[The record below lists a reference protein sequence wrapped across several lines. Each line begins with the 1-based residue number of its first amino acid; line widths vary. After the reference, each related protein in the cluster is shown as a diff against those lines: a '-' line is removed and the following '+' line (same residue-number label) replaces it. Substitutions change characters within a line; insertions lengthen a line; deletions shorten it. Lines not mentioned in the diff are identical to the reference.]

1 MTGTLIGIGWL
12 YLLALPGGFP
22 GAASNT
28 IRERPAYITR
38 VSIEVIR
45 ATSVTGIEVDAIRD
59 QIIRIWRQ
67 EGVEVRFSS
76 LQTELGEAHL
86 RLVLADT
93 AGRRPATR
101 QLLRLRLDPLSQRNA
116 RAGNERV
123 RQHYTRIRTGRPAR
137 PVSGRSDAGSR
148 TNHGSCSG
156 SRDGSLPARRHSTSA
171 GGIRC
176 VRDSMALTCWL
187 RI

>member
-101 QLLRLRLDPLSQRNA
+101 NSCAFGLIRFLNGTPEPEMNVFVSTIR
-116 RAGNERV
+116 EFV
-123 RQHYTRIRTGRPAR
+123 RDARPAQ
-137 PVSGRSDAGSR
+137 SR
-148 TNHGSCSG
+148 
-156 SRDGSLPARRHSTSA
+156 AFRRWKPHESW
-171 GGIRC
+171 
-176 VRDSMALTCWL
+176 VV
-187 RI
+187 